1 MFDWIDRLFN
11 EHKLVRRGLVI
22 WAVWI
27 ITWVVVTVFKQ
38 LSLITTPVA
47 TFGGVV
53 IGMLATVLAFYQW
66 SRDKDDEDLG

>member
-38 LSLITTPVA
+38 LSLITAPVA